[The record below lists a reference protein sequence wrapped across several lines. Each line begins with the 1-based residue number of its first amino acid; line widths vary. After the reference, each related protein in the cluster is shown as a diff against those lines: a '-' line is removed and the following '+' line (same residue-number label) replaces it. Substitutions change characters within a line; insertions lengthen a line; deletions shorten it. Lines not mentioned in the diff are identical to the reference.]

1 MSSYKAI
8 GHTVFKK
15 EGGKLKKVGTTKGR
29 VQDYLAALYM
39 HADKGKKKK

>member
-1 MSSYKAI
+1 MSPYVAK
-8 GHTVFKK
+8 GKTVFKK
-15 EGGKLKKVGTTKGR
+15 ENGKLKKVGTTKGR